1 MSPAQAPNSLTLYK
15 RLLSYLKPTWA
26 FFALSIVGFIVYA
39 GTQPWLASIMK
50 DIESIFQGTEIDNIL
65 GVSNYLYIPVLLLII
80 ALIRGAGEFTGN
92 YFMTLVARNL
102 VHRLRTESFDHLMQL
117 PARFFEAQS
126 SGDLIYKVTALVEN
140 VTAAV
145 TRALTIIIREGA
157 TVIALL
163 GYMLYSNWKLT
174 LIFFA
179 TAPLISFVVVWTSKR
194 MRKLSRKMQQS
205 RGVITHLAAESISGY
220 KEIKAF
226 EAQNSESQRFSKASR
241 QNMQQEV
248 KRSLTSESATPI
260 IQFIYAIAFS
270 ILLGIALLPSMQMA
284 SFGEL
289 MAYITAAGLMPK
301 SLRQLTTVNS
311 VIQQGL
317 AAAEDIF
324 GLLDEPGEHD
334 PGIRELE
341 TTHGEISIRQL
352 SFQYP
357 GQDAPALRDIN
368 LQIPAGKTVAIVGR
382 SGSGKTTL
390 AKLIARFYDHQ
401 IGDILLDGTDTR
413 EFTLKSFR
421 RQISIVSQQVT
432 LFNGTIAE
440 NIAFG
445 LYQDASHDDIMRAA
459 KDAHVTEFLSQQPNG
474 IDTVVG
480 EDGVNLSG
488 GQRQRVAIARALL
501 KNSPIL
507 ILDEATSALDNES
520 ESMIQAALD
529 TVMAGRTTIVI
540 AHRLSTIEN
549 ADMIVVMEDGQIIE
563 TGTHHELLAK
573 GGHYARL
580 HSRQF
585 SDNGTAV

>member
-1 MSPAQAPNSLTLYK
+1 MSPAQSPNSLELYQ
-15 RLLSYLKPTWA
+15 RLLGYLKPTWPY
-26 FFALSIVGFIVYA
+26 FALSIVGFIVYA
-39 GTQPWLASIMK
+39 ATQPWLASIMK
-50 DIESIFQGTEIDNIL
+50 DIESIFQGTEINNIL
-65 GVSNYLYIPVLLLII
+65 GISNYLYIPVLLLII
-80 ALIRGAGEFTGN
+80 AFVRGTGEFTGN

-102 VHRLRTESFDHLMQL
+102 VHRLRTESFDHLMVL
-117 PARFFEAQS
+117 PASFLESQS

-163 GYMLYSNWKLT
+163 GYMIYSNWKLT

-179 TAPLISFVVVWTSKR
+179 TAPLIFLVVAWTSKR

-205 RGVITHLAAESISGY
+205 RGIITHLAAESISGY

-226 EAQNSESQRFSKASR
+226 EAQTSESKRFCNASR
-241 QNMQQEV
+241 KNMEQEV

-260 IQFIYAIAFS
+260 IQFIYAIALS
-270 ILLGIALLPSMQMA
+270 LLLGIALLPSMQMA

-289 MAYITAAGLMPK
+289 LAYITAASLIPK

-324 GLLDEPGEHD
+324 GLMDEPAEHD
-334 PGIRELE
+334 PGTRVLE
-341 TTHGEISIRQL
+341 NTRGEITIQHL

-357 GQDAPALRDIN
+357 GQGKPVLSDIN
-368 LQIPAGKTVAIVGR
+368 LLVPAGKTVAIVGR

-401 IGDILLDGTDTR
+401 QGNILIDGIDIR
-413 EFTLKSFR
+413 EFSLKSFR

-459 KDAHVTEFLSQQPNG
+459 NDAYVSEFLSQQPKG

-501 KNSPIL
+501 KNAPIL

-529 TVMAGRTTIVI
+529 TVMHGRTTIVI

-549 ADMIVVMEDGQIIE
+549 ADLIVVMEDGRIIE
-563 TGTHHELLAK
+563 TGTHQALLAK

-585 SDNGTAV
+585 ADHSDNG